1 MDMDVALSKEECAK
15 AAKAINALA
24 KKRFPEARIVR
35 VEVTGSD
42 DSYDNHP
49 LVWIRVVVDTP
60 GGAMLNVSA
69 MLDFQM
75 DLRPALEGIGIF
87 ATPIPS
93 FDSYAEVGDAA

>member
-1 MDMDVALSKEECAK
+1 MDMDDALTKEECAK

-35 VEVTGSD
+35 VEVTGCD

-60 GGAMLNVSA
+60 GDA
-69 MLDFQM
+69 MLDVRSMIDFER
-75 DLRPALEGIGIF
+75 DLDPALEGIGIF

-93 FDSYAEVGDAA
+93 YDSYAEVGDAA